1 MEPFGPYRLERTI
14 NVGSIG
20 QVFLARR
27 VEGGDAV
34 NGAEPIVV
42 KRLHRELARRP
53 AHVQLFLEEGR
64 MARRFR
70 HANLV
75 HAFDAGIVG
84 GPTQAPRRWREES
97 ACGTPAG
104 GPTQAPRRWRE
115 ESACGTPAG
124 GDHYIAMELVRGPNL
139 AQLVER
145 GPVPPRAALRIAA
158 DLCRALQHMHAG
170 GVVHCDVSPT
180 NILVGP
186 DRVQL
191 TDFGVTNPVGEPQ
204 PQVRGTV
211 PYMSPEQ
218 ARGEAVDGRSDV
230 FAVAAIVWELLA
242 GQPLFHRA
250 QPYLSLAAVV
260 EDPLPPVDA
269 AATPALAAL
278 APALGRALAK
288 LPAERTASC
297 AELAAALARLSGAAT
312 SSSP

>member
-27 VEGGDAV
+27 DGEK
-34 NGAEPIVV
+34 NGAPPIVV

-70 HANLV
+70 HPNLV
-75 HAFDAGIVG
+75 HAFDAGTVERPARSERSPEDSAVG
-84 GPTQAPRRWREES
+84 TS
-97 ACGTPAG
+97 AGV
-104 GPTQAPRRWRE
+104 
-115 ESACGTPAG
+115 
-124 GDHYIAMELVRGPNL
+124 DHYIAMEWVRGPNL
-139 AQLVER
+139 AQRIER
-145 GPVPPRAALRIAA
+145 GPAPPRAALRIAG
-158 DLCRALQHMHAG
+158 DLCSGLSHLHTS

-180 NILVGP
+180 NVLVGP

-191 TDFGVTNPVGEPQ
+191 TDFGVTNPAGEPQ

-218 ARGEAVDGRSDV
+218 ARGEPVDGRSDV

-242 GQPLFHRA
+242 GRPLFHRA

-269 AATPALAAL
+269 ASNPALAAL
-278 APALGRALAK
+278 QPALSRALAK

-297 AELAAALARLSGAAT
+297 AELAASLAAAALSGA

>member
-1 MEPFGPYRLERTI
+1 MAEPFGPYRLERTI

-27 VEGGDAV
+27 AEHGR
-34 NGAEPIVV
+34 NGVAPVVV

-53 AHVQLFLEEGR
+53 VHVQLFQEEGR

-70 HANLV
+70 HDNLV
-75 HAFDAGIVG
+75 HAFDAGTVE
-84 GPTQAPRRWREES
+84 R
-97 ACGTPAG
+97 
-104 GPTQAPRRWRE
+104 
-115 ESACGTPAG
+115 
-124 GDHYIAMELVRGPNL
+124 DHYIAMELVRGPNL

-145 GPVPPRAALRIAA
+145 GPVAPRAALRIAV
-158 DLCRALQHMHAG
+158 DLCRGLDHMHRN

-218 ARGEAVDGRSDV
+218 ARGLPLDGRSDV
-230 FAVAAIVWELLA
+230 FAVGAILWELLA
-242 GQPLFHRA
+242 RRPLFLRSA
-250 QPYLSLAAVV
+250 PYLSLAAVV
-260 EDPLPPVDA
+260 EDPVPDL
-269 AATPALAAL
+269 AATAHSDPALAAL
-278 APALGRALAK
+278 APSLGRALAK
-288 LPAERTASC
+288 DPAERLMSC
-297 AELAAALARLSGAAT
+297 ADLAAALSDAVPSAP
-312 SSSP
+312 SPSEPR

>member
-27 VEGGDAV
+27 DGDK
-34 NGAEPIVV
+34 NGAPPIVV

-70 HANLV
+70 HPNLV
-75 HAFDAGIVG
+75 HAFDAGTVG
-84 GPTQAPRRWREES
+84 R
-97 ACGTPAG
+97 
-104 GPTQAPRRWRE
+104 
-115 ESACGTPAG
+115 
-124 GDHYIAMELVRGPNL
+124 DHYIAMDLVRGPNL
-139 AQLVER
+139 AQLIER
-145 GPVPPRAALRIAA
+145 GPAPPRAALRIAA
-158 DLCRALQHMHAG
+158 DLCSGLSHMHG
-170 GVVHCDVSPT
+170 SGVVHCDVSPT
-180 NILVGP
+180 NVLVGP

-191 TDFGVTNPVGEPQ
+191 TDFGVTNPAGEPQ

-218 ARGEAVDGRSDV
+218 ARGEPVDGRSDV

-242 GQPLFHRA
+242 GGPLFHRA

-269 AATPALAAL
+269 AKNPTLAAL
-278 APALGRALAK
+278 QPALSRALAK
-288 LPAERTASC
+288 LPAERTATC
-297 AELAAALARLSGAAT
+297 AELAASVAAAALSGA

>member
-27 VEGGDAV
+27 AEGRGDADS
-34 NGAEPIVV
+34 GAEPIVV

-75 HAFDAGIVG
+75 HAFDAGTVERL
-84 GPTQAPRRWREES
+84 TQSPRRWREES
-97 ACGTPAG
+97 ACGAL
-104 GPTQAPRRWRE
+104 
-115 ESACGTPAG
+115 AG

-145 GPVPPRAALRIAA
+145 GPVPPRAVLRIAA
-158 DLCRALQHMHAG
+158 DLCRGLQHMHGG

-191 TDFGVTNPVGEPQ
+191 TDFGVANPAGEPQ

-211 PYMSPEQ
+211 AYMSPEQ

-242 GQPLFHRA
+242 GRPLFHRA

-260 EDPLPPVDA
+260 EDPLPQVDA

-288 LPAERTASC
+288 LPAERTSSC
-297 AELAAALARLSGAAT
+297 AELAAALGRAAAPQFPP
-312 SSSP
+312 SA

>member
-27 VEGGDAV
+27 ADEK
-34 NGAEPIVV
+34 NGAQPIVV

-53 AHVQLFLEEGR
+53 AHVQLFVEEGR

-70 HANLV
+70 HPNLV
-75 HAFDAGIVG
+75 HAFDAGTVERPAHHPG
-84 GPTQAPRRWREES
+84 RRREES
-97 ACGTPAG
+97 AGGTPAG
-104 GPTQAPRRWRE
+104 A
-115 ESACGTPAG
+115 
-124 GDHYIAMELVRGPNL
+124 DHYIAMELVRGPNL
-139 AQLVER
+139 AQLLER
-145 GPVPPRAALRIAA
+145 GPAPPRAALRIAA
-158 DLCRALQHMHAG
+158 DLCSGLSHMHAG

-180 NILVGP
+180 NVLVGP

-191 TDFGVTNPVGEPQ
+191 TDFGVTNPAGEPQ

-218 ARGEAVDGRSDV
+218 ARGEPVDGRSDV

-242 GQPLFHRA
+242 GRSLFHRA

-269 AATPALAAL
+269 ATNPALAAVT
-278 APALGRALAK
+278 PALSRALAK

-297 AELAAALARLSGAAT
+297 AELAASLAAAGLSGAA
-312 SSSP
+312 SSSLP

>member
-1 MEPFGPYRLERTI
+1 MAEPFGPYRLERTI

-20 QVFLARR
+20 QVFLAGRASA
-27 VEGGDAV
+27 EGDAAAT

-64 MARRFR
+64 VARRFR
-70 HANLV
+70 HPNLV
-75 HAFDAGIVG
+75 HAFDAGAVG
-84 GPTQAPRRWREES
+84 R
-97 ACGTPAG
+97 
-104 GPTQAPRRWRE
+104 
-115 ESACGTPAG
+115 
-124 GDHYIAMELVRGPNL
+124 DHYIAMDLVRGPNL

-145 GPVPPRAALRIAA
+145 GPVSPRVAVRIAV
-158 DLCRALQHMHAG
+158 DLCGALEHMHRS

-180 NILVGP
+180 NILIGP
-186 DRVQL
+186 DRAQL

-260 EDPLPPVDA
+260 EDPLPPEDA